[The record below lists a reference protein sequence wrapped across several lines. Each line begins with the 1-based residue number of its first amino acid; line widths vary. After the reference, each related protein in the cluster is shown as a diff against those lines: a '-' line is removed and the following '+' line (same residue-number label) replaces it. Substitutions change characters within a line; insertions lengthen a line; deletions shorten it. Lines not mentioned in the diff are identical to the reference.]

1 MSLTAYNL
9 VTVVHFSNKSSN
21 YAGDVDGFI
30 GDVLIVDSVA
40 NTGTVYTAGV
50 MNGSSFPFTLA
61 QATALVT
68 AGWLSADTSF
78 SGVPASKAPGTGWTA
93 VTGWTALAKQAF
105 TSATSATLLQVSEA
119 LAALISDLTAMG
131 HIGQ

>member
-93 VTGWTALAKQAF
+93 LAKQAF